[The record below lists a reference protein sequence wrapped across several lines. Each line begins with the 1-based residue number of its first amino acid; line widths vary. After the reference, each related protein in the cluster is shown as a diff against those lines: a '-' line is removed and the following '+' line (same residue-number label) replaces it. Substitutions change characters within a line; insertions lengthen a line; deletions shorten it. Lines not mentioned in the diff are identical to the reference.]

1 MQAQVTP
8 LDGSKAIGITFT
20 DKPVTAF
27 GGLALFV
34 VFAERIG
41 LATKLAEVLPFVLTS
56 PNATPP
62 HHVVLAFL
70 AGVLAGARRFAQL
83 AVLQADVPVRQL
95 FGLRRFPSTATVT
108 RFFRRFTPKAI
119 TATFE
124 PLWTWCLDRLPARPQ
139 GYTLDLDSSVFERY
153 GTPEGALKGYNPKK
167 RGRPSHHP
175 LFAVLAEARCIAHV
189 WLRSGNTASAR
200 GTTAFL
206 AEALALLEG
215 RVTVA
220 LVRADSGFFDEAI
233 LTALE
238 AAALPYAIVARFTSL
253 LQAGVYGL
261 PFRPFAPG
269 LEVAELVYQA
279 KRWARA
285 RRIVVVREEVAVR
298 HDARGRELLQLP
310 GYRFHAVVTTLT
322 LPPEEVWRTYN
333 GRADIENRIKELKH
347 AFGADGF
354 CSRRFAGIEA
364 ALRFICL
371 LYNLVG
377 EFQRSLGHATLRTL
391 ATLRTTLF
399 ACGAILGADGRHP
412 MLRLSRAKPWQ
423 ATFLAYLQRLLPK
436 DSNCNA
442 VLTTEAN
449 V

>member
-1 MQAQVTP
+1 

-34 VFAERIG
+34 AFAQRIDLG
-41 LATKLAEVLPFVLTS
+41 PKLAEVLPFVLTS
-56 PNATPP
+56 PSATPP
-62 HHVVLAFL
+62 HHIVLAFL

-95 FGLRRFPSTATVT
+95 FGLKRFPSTATVT

-124 PLWTWCLDRLPARPQ
+124 PLWTWCLDPLPTQPT
-139 GYTLDLDSSVFERY
+139 GYTLDLDSSVFARY
-153 GTPEGALKGYNPKK
+153 GSQEGALKGYNPRK
-167 RGRPSHHP
+167 RGRPPHHP

-189 WLRSGNTASAR
+189 WLHSGNTASAR
-200 GTTAFL
+200 GAIAFL
-206 AEALALLEG
+206 AEVLALVAG
-215 RVTVA
+215 RVQVT

-238 AAALPYAIVARFTSL
+238 AAALPYAVAARFTSL
-253 LQAGVYGL
+253 LQAGVSGL
-261 PFRPFAPG
+261 TFRPFAPG
-269 LEVAELVYQA
+269 LEVAELLFQVR
-279 KRWARA
+279 RWTRA
-285 RRIVVVREEVAVR
+285 RRIVVVREELAVR
-298 HDARGRELLQLP
+298 PAARGRELFQVP
-310 GYRFHAVVTTLT
+310 GYRFHAVVTTPAT
-322 LPPEEVWRTYN
+322 PPEEIWRTAN
-333 GRADIENRIKELKH
+333 GRADCENRIKELKH

-354 CSRRFAGIEA
+354 CSRRFSGTEA
-364 ALRFICL
+364 AVQFICL

-377 EFQRSLGHATLRTL
+377 EFQRSLGHVTLRTL

-399 ACGAILGADGRHP
+399 ACGAILGADGRQP

-423 ATFLAYLQRLLPK
+423 ATFLAYLQRLLPTPAT
-436 DSNCNA
+436 CNA
-442 VLTTEAN
+442 VLATEVN